1 MLGDKT
7 AAMVAYNHK
16 KSQAMAERVCK
27 VIDRLTEAKEIVT
40 IKRLMKETGAS
51 RSFFYKNTAVVEKLR
66 EVRERQM
73 SGNFTAAPKI
83 VLDTAM
89 ERVLEMQKDKLE
101 KVCQE
106 RDELKAERDKLKK
119 ALDKKDLKRFL

>member
-1 MLGDKT
+1 MGDKT

-27 VIDRLTEAKEIVT
+27 AIDRLTEAKEIVT

-73 SGNFTAAPKI
+73 GANFTAAPKI

-101 KVCQE
+101 KMRQE

>member
-1 MLGDKT
+1 MGDKT

-89 ERVLEMQKDKLE
+89 ERVLEIQKDQLE
-101 KVCQE
+101 KVRQE

>member
-1 MLGDKT
+1 MGDKT

-27 VIDRLTEAKEIVT
+27 AIDWLTEAKEIVT

>member
-1 MLGDKT
+1 MRDKT
-7 AAMVAYNHK
+7 AAMVAYNHR
-16 KSQAMAERVCK
+16 KSQEMTERVCK
-27 VIDRLTEAKEIVT
+27 TIDRLMEAKEIVT
-40 IKRLMKETGAS
+40 VKRLVKETGAS
-51 RSFFYKNTAVVEKLR
+51 RSFFYKKAAVVEKLR

-73 SGNFTAAPKI
+73 GANFTAAPKI

-101 KVCQE
+101 KMRQE

>member
-1 MLGDKT
+1 MRDKT
-7 AAMVAYNHK
+7 AAMVAYNHR
-16 KSQAMAERVCK
+16 KSQEMTERVCK
-27 VIDRLTEAKEIVT
+27 TIDRLTEAKEIVT

>member
-1 MLGDKT
+1 MRDKT

-40 IKRLMKETGAS
+40 IKRLMKEPGAS

-89 ERVLEMQKDKLE
+89 ERVLEMQKDQLE

-119 ALDKKDLKRFL
+119 ALDKKDLKRF

>member
-1 MLGDKT
+1 MGDKT

-27 VIDRLTEAKEIVT
+27 AIDLLTEAKEIVT
-40 IKRLMKETGAS
+40 IKLLMKETGAS

>member
-1 MLGDKT
+1 MGDKT

-27 VIDRLTEAKEIVT
+27 AIDRLTEAKEIVT

-89 ERVLEMQKDKLE
+89 ERVLEMQNDKLE

>member
-1 MLGDKT
+1 MGDKT

-89 ERVLEMQKDKLE
+89 ERVLEMQKDELE
-101 KVCQE
+101 KVRQE

>member
-1 MLGDKT
+1 MGDKT

-51 RSFFYKNTAVVEKLR
+51 RSFFYKNTAVVEKFR

-101 KVCQE
+101 KMRQE

>member
-1 MLGDKT
+1 MRDKT
-7 AAMVAYNHK
+7 AAMVAYNHR
-16 KSQAMAERVCK
+16 KSQEMTERVCK
-27 VIDRLTEAKEIVT
+27 TIDRLMEAKEIVT

>member
-1 MLGDKT
+1 MSDKT

-27 VIDRLTEAKEIVT
+27 AIDRLTKAKEIVT

>member
-1 MLGDKT
+1 
-7 AAMVAYNHK
+7 
-16 KSQAMAERVCK
+16 
-27 VIDRLTEAKEIVT
+27 
-40 IKRLMKETGAS
+40 
-51 RSFFYKNTAVVEKLR
+51 
-66 EVRERQM
+66 M

-101 KVCQE
+101 KVCKE

>member
-1 MLGDKT
+1 MGDKT

-89 ERVLEMQKDKLE
+89 ERVLEMQKDQLE

>member
-1 MLGDKT
+1 MGDKT

-27 VIDRLTEAKEIVT
+27 VIDRLMAAKEVVT
-40 IKRLMKETGAS
+40 VKRLMKETGAS

-106 RDELKAERDKLKK
+106 RDELKAERDKVKK

>member
-1 MLGDKT
+1 MGDKT

-27 VIDRLTEAKEIVT
+27 AIDRLTEAKEIVT

-119 ALDKKDLKRFL
+119 ALDKKVLKRFL

>member
-1 MLGDKT
+1 MGDKT

-27 VIDRLTEAKEIVT
+27 AIDRLIEAKEIVT

-89 ERVLEMQKDKLE
+89 ERVLEIQKDQLE
-101 KVCQE
+101 KVRQE

>member
-1 MLGDKT
+1 MGDKT

-51 RSFFYKNTAVVEKLR
+51 RSFFYKNTAVVEKLH

>member
-1 MLGDKT
+1 MGDKT

-27 VIDRLTEAKEIVT
+27 VIDRLMAAKEVVT
-40 IKRLMKETGAS
+40 VKRLMKETGAS

>member
-1 MLGDKT
+1 MGDKT

-101 KVCQE
+101 KVRKE

>member
-1 MLGDKT
+1 MGDKT

-27 VIDRLTEAKEIVT
+27 TIDRLTEAKEIVT

>member
-1 MLGDKT
+1 MGDKT

-27 VIDRLTEAKEIVT
+27 AIDRLMAEKEIVT
-40 IKRLMKETGAS
+40 IKRLVKETGAS
-51 RSFFYKNTAVVEKLR
+51 RSFFYKNAAVVEKLR

-83 VLDTAM
+83 VLDTAI
-89 ERVLEMQKDKLE
+89 ERVLEMQKDQLE

>member
-1 MLGDKT
+1 MGDKT
-7 AAMVAYNHK
+7 TAMVAYNHK

-27 VIDRLTEAKEIVT
+27 VIDRLMAAKEVVT
-40 IKRLMKETGAS
+40 VKRLMKETGAS

>member
-1 MLGDKT
+1 MRDKT

-16 KSQAMAERVCK
+16 KSQAMAGRVCK

>member
-1 MLGDKT
+1 MGDKT

-27 VIDRLTEAKEIVT
+27 AIDRLTEAKEIVT

-119 ALDKKDLKRFL
+119 RWIRRI

>member
-1 MLGDKT
+1 MRDKT
-7 AAMVAYNHK
+7 AAMVAYNHR
-16 KSQAMAERVCK
+16 KSQEMTERVCK
-27 VIDRLTEAKEIVT
+27 AIDRLMEAKEIVT
-40 IKRLMKETGAS
+40 VKRLVKETGAS
-51 RSFFYKNTAVVEKLR
+51 RSFFYKNAAVVEKLR

-89 ERVLEMQKDKLE
+89 ERVLEMQKDQLE

>member
-1 MLGDKT
+1 MRDKT

-27 VIDRLTEAKEIVT
+27 AIDRLTEAKEIVT

-51 RSFFYKNTAVVEKLR
+51 RSFFYKNAAVVEKLR

-73 SGNFTAAPKI
+73 GGNFTAAPKI

-89 ERVLEMQKDKLE
+89 ERVLEMQKDELE
-101 KVCQE
+101 KMRQE

>member
-1 MLGDKT
+1 MGDKT

>member
-1 MLGDKT
+1 MGDKT

-51 RSFFYKNTAVVEKLR
+51 RSFFYKNTAVVEKFR

-89 ERVLEMQKDKLE
+89 ERVLEMQKDELE

>member
-1 MLGDKT
+1 MGDKT

-27 VIDRLTEAKEIVT
+27 AIDRLMAEKEIVT
-40 IKRLMKETGAS
+40 IKRLVKETGAS
-51 RSFFYKNTAVVEKLR
+51 RSFFYKNAAVVEKLR

>member
-1 MLGDKT
+1 MRDKT

-40 IKRLMKETGAS
+40 IKRLMKEKGAS

>member
-1 MLGDKT
+1 MGDKT

-51 RSFFYKNTAVVEKLR
+51 RSFFYKNTAVVEKFR

-89 ERVLEMQKDKLE
+89 ERVLEMQKDELE
-101 KVCQE
+101 KVRQE

>member
-1 MLGDKT
+1 MVDKT

-27 VIDRLTEAKEIVT
+27 VIDRLMAAKEVVT
-40 IKRLMKETGAS
+40 VKRLMKETGAS

>member
-1 MLGDKT
+1 MGDKT

-27 VIDRLTEAKEIVT
+27 VIDRLMAAKEVVT
-40 IKRLMKETGAS
+40 VKRLMKETGAS

-89 ERVLEMQKDKLE
+89 ERVLEMQIDKLE

>member
-1 MLGDKT
+1 MGDKT
-7 AAMVAYNHK
+7 AAMVACNHK

-89 ERVLEMQKDKLE
+89 ERVLEMQKDELE
-101 KVCQE
+101 KVRQE

>member
-1 MLGDKT
+1 MGDKT
-7 AAMVAYNHK
+7 AAMVAYNHR
-16 KSQAMAERVCK
+16 KSQEMTERVCK
-27 VIDRLTEAKEIVT
+27 TIDRLMEAKEIVT
-40 IKRLMKETGAS
+40 VKRLVKETGAS
-51 RSFFYKNTAVVEKLR
+51 RSFFYKNAAVVEKLR

-89 ERVLEMQKDKLE
+89 ERVLEMQKDQLE